1 MLLTAENANND
12 PILSVFP
19 LQKTPSTGFC
29 IYWLLGSKYEK
40 LELNDKNLPLTIHRA
55 FCKTVCHQSF
65 QGSSSMY
72 SFSDR
77 IDVPLWSLCCK
88 TFTSSAASSKL
99 VITGTLNS
107 TAFRRISYPSV
118 NASE

>member
-1 MLLTAENANND
+1 MRHLERSQVSQFRNRIISHPVTNNNYVLH
-12 PILSVFP
+12 PAYLS
-19 LQKTPSTGFC
+19 
-29 IYWLLGSKYEK
+29 
-40 LELNDKNLPLTIHRA
+40 
-55 FCKTVCHQSF
+55 TVVYQSF

-72 SFSDR
+72 SFNDR

-88 TFTSSAASSKL
+88 TFTNSAASSKL
-99 VITGTLNS
+99 VMTGTLNS